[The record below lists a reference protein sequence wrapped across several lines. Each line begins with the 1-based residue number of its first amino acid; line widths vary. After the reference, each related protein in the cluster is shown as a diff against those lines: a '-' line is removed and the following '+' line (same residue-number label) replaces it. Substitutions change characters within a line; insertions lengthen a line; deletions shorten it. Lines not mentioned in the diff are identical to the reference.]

1 MALLV
6 TLVLANEVQV
16 IHTHHDRAVHL
27 RGLDDARQDATANG
41 HVTRERALLIDVRP
55 YDRGK
60 NQSVVSLTVSSR
72 FSSTLFT
79 VIASSS
85 ARASR
90 PSPRRALEPQ
100 ASPRTRAIARSKS
113 LSSSSRT
120 FDRLARRLK
129 PETNILIVSVTT
141 LARRLLLR
149 RGRKPTHIDRIIR
162 QSSAPAIA
170 SPFASFARARALR
183 DRARRSSSHAPAV
196 HPELLLESAFVL
208 LGSHV
213 SRTAAAERDG
223 AARARGDDA
232 RATTRARSMTGFHG
246 AAPIFLSRAR
256 AFVFAR
262 TWRSRV
268 IECERFAR
276 RVAPRVASRI
286 KRRHFAADVRAR
298 PIMFALTTTTTTT
311 CARAHARARRRTTT
325 RTNASVERVEQAT
338 PWATRSVDFANTDGA
353 TRERACGTSDWA
365 RVDMAKA
372 KCVHPDRPVAK
383 LCGDCPRRK

>member
-1 MALLV
+1 M
-6 TLVLANEVQV
+6 
-16 IHTHHDRAVHL
+16 
-27 RGLDDARQDATANG
+27 
-41 HVTRERALLIDVRP
+41 
-55 YDRGK
+55 
-60 NQSVVSLTVSSR
+60 
-72 FSSTLFT
+72 
-79 VIASSS
+79 
-85 ARASR
+85 
-90 PSPRRALEPQ
+90 
-100 ASPRTRAIARSKS
+100 
-113 LSSSSRT
+113 
-120 FDRLARRLK
+120 
-129 PETNILIVSVTT
+129 
-141 LARRLLLR
+141 
-149 RGRKPTHIDRIIR
+149 
-162 QSSAPAIA
+162 
-170 SPFASFARARALR
+170 
-183 DRARRSSSHAPAV
+183 
-196 HPELLLESAFVL
+196 L

-338 PWATRSVDFANTDGA
+338 PCATRSVDFANTDGA
-353 TRERACGTSDWA
+353 TRERACGTSDCA

-383 LCGDCPRRK
+383 ACGDCPRRK